1 LVFGINALCDV
12 PRDIV
17 APAGYITCFPGS
29 WLFHLSRGHDLIF
42 RRGKLIYTNKQVKTY
57 IDALIHWAAGE
68 FANSVWAIASSLI
81 SVYSQAMCLE
91 ASVKIQY
98 SIHVLEKYSQP
109 RNNCGG
115 PQNIGHTESM
125 LNRVGDRWIITGSHV
140 RFG

>member
-1 LVFGINALCDV
+1 MVFGINALCDV

-17 APAGYITCFPGS
+17 APPGCITCFPGS
-29 WLFHLSRGHDLIF
+29 RLFHLSRGHDLIF

-68 FANSVWAIASSLI
+68 SANSVWAIASSLI
-81 SVYSQAMCLE
+81 SVYSQSMCLE
-91 ASVKIQY
+91 MSEIIQY

-109 RNNCGG
+109 RNNCDG
-115 PQNIGHTESM
+115 PQNLGHMESR
-125 LNRVGDRWIITGSHV
+125 LNRVGDNWIITDSHV